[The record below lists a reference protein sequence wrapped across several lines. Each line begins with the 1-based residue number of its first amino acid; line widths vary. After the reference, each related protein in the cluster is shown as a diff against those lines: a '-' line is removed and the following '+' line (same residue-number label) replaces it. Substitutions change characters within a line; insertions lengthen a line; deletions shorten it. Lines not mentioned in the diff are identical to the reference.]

1 MKGERDP
8 ATTAEEEGN
17 LVSGYQHGYEG
28 NEKTSVKSAREQLE
42 KPEGKEIRDG
52 VEGRREEK
60 TVEEEEKDNGDES
73 GEGLI
78 SSSAARR
85 NRYSAYVPGKVACR
99 L

>member
-1 MKGERDP
+1 MGEGKS
-8 ATTAEEEGN
+8 AEEEEEEGN
-17 LVSGYQHGYEG
+17 LVSGYQQGYGG
-28 NEKTSVKSAREQLE
+28 NEKTSGKSAREQLE

-52 VEGRREEK
+52 VEVRREEK
-60 TVEEEEKDNGDES
+60 TAEEEEKDNGDES